1 MFTLAS
7 TTFKGIFR
15 DKVFRGILMIA
26 VVFLFI
32 PAISGLSMRQ
42 VTELSITLSLS
53 LISVILLLLAVFLG
67 GTSLWKDMERRYTF
81 SVLGMPITRT
91 DYLLGKFFGIAG
103 FIFLTVLVLGIIGSL
118 VIWQSSGAYPP
129 DRPIVWTNLFL
140 AIFFDVLKYIVLVA
154 WAFLFSTVS
163 TSFFLPIF
171 GSISIFF
178 VGSAT
183 QEVYEFIHSS
193 ASKSYPAAFKM
204 VATLLYYVLP
214 NFSAFDLKVNAI
226 YGVPPD
232 HSGLAL
238 TAAYFVVYTAI
249 LLAVSSKVY
258 GSRELQ

>member
-1 MFTLAS
+1 MFTLAT
-7 TTFKGIFR
+7 TTFRGIVR

-32 PAISGLSMRQ
+32 PSVSGLSMRQ

-91 DYLLGKFFGIAG
+91 DYLLGKFIGISS
-103 FIFLTVLVLGIIGSL
+103 FILLTVIVLGIIGSL

-129 DRPIVWTNLFL
+129 ERPIVWTNLFL
-140 AIFFDVLKYIVLVA
+140 AMFFDMLKYILLVA

-178 VGSAT
+178 IGSAT
-183 QEVYEFIHSS
+183 QEVYEYINS
-193 ASKSYPAAFKM
+193 AACKSYPVFFKM
-204 VATLLYYVLP
+204 IVKLLYYVLP

-226 YGVPPD
+226 YGVPPS

-238 TAAYFVVYTAI
+238 TVAYFVVYTSI
-249 LLAVSSKVY
+249 LLALSSKVY

>member
-1 MFTLAS
+1 VFTLAF

-32 PAISGLSMRQ
+32 PAVSGLSMRQ

-53 LISVILLLLAVFLG
+53 LISIILLLLAVFLG
-67 GTSLWKDMERRYTF
+67 GTSLWKDMERRYTY

-91 DYLLGKFFGIAG
+91 QYLLGKFIGIAG
-103 FIFLTVLVLGIIGSL
+103 FIVLTEIVLGFIGLL
-118 VIWQSSGAYPP
+118 VIWQSSGNYPP
-129 DRPIVWTNLFL
+129 DRPVVWVNIYLSM
-140 AIFFDVLKYIVLVA
+140 FFDVLKYILLVA

-171 GSISIFF
+171 GAISTFF

-183 QEVYEFIHSS
+183 QEVYEHIHS
-193 ASKSYPAAFKM
+193 AAGQTYPKLFKM
-204 VATLLYYVLP
+204 IVTLLYYILP

-226 YGVPPD
+226 YGVRPD
-232 HSGLAL
+232 PAGLAL
-238 TAAYFVVYTAI
+238 TVGYFTVYTAI
-249 LLAVSSKVY
+249 LLALSSLIY
-258 GSRELQ
+258 GRRELQ